1 MHQLA
6 QSVFRYIR
14 KGDLLRAG
22 DRVGVAVSG
31 GADSVAL
38 LRLLLEIQHEAG
50 IVISVV
56 HLNHQLRGAESDAD
70 EQFVRDLASA
80 HGLEFSGESRDAKAY
95 ATQKKLSL
103 EAAARELRYEFF
115 EELLN
120 QGKLNRVATAHT
132 VDDQAETVMLRLL
145 RGSGIRGLAGI
156 RPRLKVKVKNAAEE
170 ICGEVVRP
178 LLNARRAAVRVYLA
192 EIAQK
197 WREDATNEDARFTR
211 NRIRQLVMPVLEREF
226 NPVIAEKL
234 AELAEIAHGEEEFWI
249 REQNRLHGQMA
260 KITIPEW
267 ARSCTTPLEP
277 VVPEK
282 MKQPGR
288 EPVNLSINLE
298 QFRDFPLGVRRRL
311 IQGLEG
317 YGMPMEFKHIEE
329 VIALASASDGDAGK
343 EIQLPWG
350 WKVVRTNDE
359 LQFLTPDLRVEY
371 LRVPDL
377 RIEDRIPAEHQY
389 QCQYQY
395 DLAVPGTV
403 SAWEAG
409 IGIEAVIA
417 SPTSAGYNPEHLLD
431 RKFVATGLKVR
442 NWRAGER
449 FWPPHNK
456 QPKKIKELLQDR
468 HITGDQKKRWPVVS
482 SGDEVVWVRGLGV
495 GKEFQQRTGAGILI
509 REVKLNSAF

>member
-1 MHQLA
+1 VRSLA

-70 EQFVRDLASA
+70 EQFVRDLVSA
-80 HGLEFSGESRDAKAY
+80 HGLEFSGQSRDANAY
-95 ATQKKLSL
+95 ATQNKLSL

-115 EELLN
+115 EELLRE
-120 QGKLNRVATAHT
+120 GKLNKVATAHT
-132 VDDQAETVMLRLL
+132 IDDQAETVMLRLL

-156 RPRLKVKVKNAAEE
+156 RPRLKVKVKNVAEE

-178 LLNARRAAVRVYLA
+178 LLNARRAALRVYLA
-192 EIAQK
+192 ETAQN
-197 WREDATNEDARFTR
+197 WREDATNDDARFTR
-211 NRIRQLVMPVLEREF
+211 NRIRQLLMPVLEREF
-226 NPVIAEKL
+226 NPAIAEKL

-249 REQNRLHGQMA
+249 REHNRLHGQIV

-267 ARSCTTPLEP
+267 ATPMKP
-277 VVPEK
+277 VVREK
-282 MKQPGR
+282 IKQPGPA
-288 EPVNLSINLE
+288 PVNLSINLGKF
-298 QFRDFPLGVRRRL
+298 QGFPLGARRRL
-311 IQGLEG
+311 IQGLEA
-317 YGMPMEFKHIEE
+317 YGMPMEFTHIEA
-329 VIALASASDGDAGK
+329 VIELASASDGDAGK

-359 LQFLTPDLRVEY
+359 LQFLTPDIPLS
-371 LRVPDL
+371 DL
-377 RIEDRIPAEHQY
+377 RSEERIPAEY

-409 IGIEAVIA
+409 IGIEAVLAIA
-417 SPTSAGYNPEHLLD
+417 SPTPAGYNPEHLLD
-431 RKFVATGLKVR
+431 GKFVATGLKVR

-495 GKEFQQRTGAGILI
+495 GKEFQQTTGAGILI
-509 REVKLNSAF
+509 REVKLTSAF

>member
-14 KGDLLRAG
+14 KSDLLRAG

-50 IVISVV
+50 LVISVV

-80 HGLEFSGESRDAKAY
+80 HGLEFSGESRDVKAY
-95 ATQKKLSL
+95 AVQKKLSL
-103 EAAARELRYEFF
+103 EAAARELRYQFF

-120 QGKLNRVATAHT
+120 EGRLNQGKLNKVATAHT
-132 VDDQAETVMLRLL
+132 IDDQAETVMLRLL

-156 RPRLKVKVKNAAEE
+156 RPRLKLKNAAGE

-178 LLNARRAAVRVYLA
+178 LLNARRAEVRAYLA
-192 EIAQK
+192 ETGQK
-197 WREDATNEDARFTR
+197 WREDATNDDARFTR
-211 NRIRQLVMPVLEREF
+211 NRVRQLLMPILEREF
-226 NPVIAEKL
+226 NPAIAEKL
-234 AELAEIAHGEEEFWI
+234 AELAEIANGEEEFWI
-249 REQNRLHGQMA
+249 SEHNRLHGQIV
-260 KITIPEW
+260 KITIPE
-267 ARSCTTPLEP
+267 RVSSKEP
-277 VVPEK
+277 DVREE
-282 MKQPGR
+282 MKPPGPA
-288 EPVNLSINLE
+288 PVDLSINLE
-298 QFRDFPLGVRRRL
+298 KFQDFPLGARRRL

-317 YGMPMEFKHIEE
+317 YGMPLEFKHIEE
-329 VIALASASDGDAGK
+329 VIALASADDGDAR
-343 EIQLPWG
+343 IQLPWG
-350 WKVVRTNDE
+350 WRVLRTNDE
-359 LQFLTPDLRVEY
+359 LQFLTPEVRMQDLRVA
-371 LRVPDL
+371 DL
-377 RIEDRIPAEHQY
+377 RSEGGIPPEYQY
-389 QCQYQY
+389 QYPYQY
-395 DLAVPGTV
+395 DLPVPGTV

-409 IGIEAVIA
+409 IGIEAILA
-417 SPTSAGYNPEHLLD
+417 GPAPEGYNPEHLLD
-431 RKFVATGLKVR
+431 SKFVATGLKVR

-495 GKEFQQRTGAGILI
+495 GKEFQQATGVGILI